1 MQYFVYTLLC
11 LLITLLLPRIVL
23 SSSSLCVDFIQ
34 TQTMLFDLIAQ
45 KKLIYIFSWTRVST
59 WMLAPRLSYTGKQDG
74 HVAPSLLQKLV
85 FLVVSLP

>member
-23 SSSSLCVDFIQ
+23 SSSSLCVDF
-34 TQTMLFDLIAQ
+34 MLVDLIAQ

-59 WMLAPRLSYTGKQDG
+59 WMLAPRLSFTGKPDG
-74 HVAPSLLQKLV
+74 HVATSLLQKLV